1 MNLEKTRKAI
11 NEVFRKKSDAIMK
24 EVLNS
29 KKTVDREQAMTYL
42 SQIEDTLT
50 EYLRIG
56 GTIEPGSI
64 FETARMLSDKKQ
76 ETAGG
81 YPLAE
86 YSIEDYLTGVKP
98 ESSIFFDEMSSR
110 NSKLSLSELRKI
122 LTNRYGSFIS
132 DFNAP
137 MSKKLEYLEE
147 FVICGGTFE
156 DISKSNDTNMSEG
169 KRWLK
174 AIMQNRRHSETF
186 GKIKKLESINSSD
199 REKEE
204 R

>member
-1 MNLEKTRKAI
+1 MNLEKTRNAI
-11 NEVFRKKSDAIMK
+11 NEVFGKKLDAIMK
-24 EVLNS
+24 KVL
-29 KKTVDREQAMTYL
+29 KTYNREQAITYL
-42 SQIEDTLT
+42 SQMEIILT

-56 GTIEPGSI
+56 GIIETGSI
-64 FETARMLSDKKQ
+64 FEESKMLSDKKQ

-86 YSIEDYLTGVKP
+86 YYIEDYLTGVKP
-98 ESSIFFDEMSSR
+98 QSSICFDEMNLR
-110 NSKLSLSELRKI
+110 NSKLSLSDLRKI
-122 LTNRYGSFIS
+122 LTNRYGSLIS
-132 DFNAP
+132 NFNEP
-137 MSKKLEYLEE
+137 MSQKLEYLEE
-147 FVICGGTFE
+147 FVRCGGTFE
-156 DISKSNDTNMSEG
+156 DISKSNDQDLSEG

-174 AIMQNRRHSETF
+174 AILQNRRYAETF

>member
-1 MNLEKTRKAI
+1 MNLEKTRNAI
-11 NEVFRKKSDAIMK
+11 NEVFGKKLDAIMK
-24 EVLNS
+24 EVL
-29 KKTVDREQAMTYL
+29 KTYNREEAITYL
-42 SQIEDTLT
+42 SQMEIILT

-56 GTIEPGSI
+56 GIIETGSI
-64 FETARMLSDKKQ
+64 FEESKMLSDKKQ

-86 YSIEDYLTGVKP
+86 YYIEDYLTGVKP
-98 ESSIFFDEMSSR
+98 QSSICFDEMNLR
-110 NSKLSLSELRKI
+110 NSKLSLSDLRKI
-122 LTNRYGSFIS
+122 LTNRYGSLIS
-132 DFNAP
+132 NFNEP
-137 MSKKLEYLEE
+137 MSQKLEYLEE
-147 FVICGGTFE
+147 FVRCGGTFE
-156 DISKSNDTNMSEG
+156 DISKSNDQDLSEG

-174 AIMQNRRHSETF
+174 AIMQNRRYAETF